1 MNEISEEDMKSL
13 HDDATNLFNLHFKAD
28 ADHKVSVSPHL
39 VDEIK
44 QSELFRHKNKLKIL
58 ENGPRYRCKLVHVG
72 GRGCQK
78 SKKKTVHMV

>member
-1 MNEISEEDMKSL
+1 MTNFNIAEEFNKKIMNEISEEDMKSL

-44 QSELFRHKNKLKIL
+44 LSELFWHKNKL
-58 ENGPRYRCKLVHVG
+58 NYG
-72 GRGCQK
+72 
-78 SKKKTVHMV
+78 